1 MTAPHDG
8 IDRAPTWR
16 RVFRSGVLFSILG
29 LFQLSAY
36 SPVVA
41 RQALINGTL
50 DTYEGYLAL
59 GVDHAD
65 AIVSDE
71 TFEDLEALTNLA
83 VLKLSGIDVTVVT
96 GGRGR
101 SSDAAPVRRAIT
113 FSSSVSAW
121 APGGGDGASEVL
133 IVDSGLVEPAVPLN
147 LSLKVRVFA
156 MKRLIEITVT
166 VAKRS
171 GYPTDRFFDR
181 NVTAQISLL
190 PGLQLEDGRLSWSG
204 DLKGDQVAEF
214 VAKVRAVH
222 DTVGVIEATAI
233 GHALGGRIDADKERF
248 HIIVSGEQ
256 IRVTR
261 LP

>member
-1 MTAPHDG
+1 MDREETELEVAPARRSKIFHSFTPFCITHRQMTAPHDG

-83 VLKLSGIDVTVVT
+83 VLKLSGIDVT
-96 GGRGR
+96 
-101 SSDAAPVRRAIT
+101 
-113 FSSSVSAW
+113 
-121 APGGGDGASEVL
+121 
-133 IVDSGLVEPAVPLN
+133 
-147 LSLKVRVFA
+147 
-156 MKRLIEITVT
+156 
-166 VAKRS
+166 
-171 GYPTDRFFDR
+171 
-181 NVTAQISLL
+181 
-190 PGLQLEDGRLSWSG
+190 
-204 DLKGDQVAEF
+204 
-214 VAKVRAVH
+214 
-222 DTVGVIEATAI
+222 
-233 GHALGGRIDADKERF
+233 
-248 HIIVSGEQ
+248 
-256 IRVTR
+256 
-261 LP
+261 